1 MKRFTVIL
9 MIVGG
14 GCLLGGVL
22 FLVLPF
28 DPLGLQGVLT
38 SDGAFDQLAVYAF
51 GEIEK
56 GLIYA
61 GLLLIILGLFL
72 FLVDGG
78 RIRLFDWPLRSFL
91 LFILS
96 LQIVLGII
104 YIASISYVPAADFEW
119 YHRQA
124 TNLAQGRSVS
134 TIWGQ
139 PTAFWPIGY
148 PMVLSVFYRIFGSKL
163 IVAQILNIIF
173 SCGIILFAFLLGREV
188 FTEKIARCAALLLA
202 FLPSQIFYVIMP
214 MADTPFSLSVL
225 VLLYLTLKKMT
236 YINAILTGVVF
247 GIAALMK
254 PVILFFPLFLFC
266 IRIVRRKKWRPA
278 LVHLVLILAIG
289 EAIMLPWQIRNYKTF
304 GSFVL
309 VSNNGGYNMW
319 MGNNENASGGVLP
332 FSAYIPRD
340 TLLWMKSLDEA
351 ERDQYSM
358 QQAIKFMKSHPVQAT
373 SLAVKKIIHLYFKD
387 SKCVTYGLHDSYEQ
401 VPSAILMSMIAL
413 TEGYYYSLGIAFLIS
428 LYFLLKREKVS
439 TRTFLIVGTILYFTL
454 IYLPFIA
461 EGRFHMP
468 LLPLFAIVAC
478 VPRSYYDRRSVK
490 AEIR

>member
-1 MKRFTVIL
+1 MGLGFLLAGIL
-9 MIVGG
+9 
-14 GCLLGGVL
+14 L
-22 FLVLPF
+22 FMLPF
-28 DPLGLQGVLT
+28 DPFGLQGVLT

-51 GEIEK
+51 SEIEK

-61 GLLLIILGLFL
+61 GLSLIILGLFL

-78 RIRLFDWPLRSFL
+78 RIRLFDWPLGSFL

-124 TNLAQGRSVS
+124 ANLAQGRSVS
-134 TIWGQ
+134 TTWGQ

-148 PMVLSVFYRIFGSKL
+148 PMILSVFYRIFGSKL

-173 SCGIILFAFLLGREV
+173 SSGIILFAFLLGREV
-188 FTEKIARCAALLLA
+188 FTEKIARRAALLLA

-225 VLLYLTLKKMT
+225 VLLYLTLKRMT
-236 YINAILTGVVF
+236 YINAILTGLVF
-247 GIAALMK
+247 GITALMK
-254 PVILFFPLFLFC
+254 PVVLFFPLFLYC
-266 IRIVRRKKWRPA
+266 IRIVRGKKWRPA
-278 LVHLVLILAIG
+278 
-289 EAIMLPWQIRNYKTF
+289 
-304 GSFVL
+304 
-309 VSNNGGYNMW
+309 GGYNMW

-340 TLLWMKSLDEA
+340 TLLWMKSLNEV

-358 QQAIKFMKSHPVQAT
+358 QQAIKFIKSHPVQAT
-373 SLAVKKIIHLYFKD
+373 TLAVKKIVHLYFKD

-401 VPSAILMSMIAL
+401 VPAAVLMAMIVL
-413 TEGYYYSLGIAFLIS
+413 TEGYYYSLGITFLIS
-428 LYFLLKREKVS
+428 LFLLLKREKLS
-439 TRTFLIVGTILYFTL
+439 PRTCLIVGTILYFTL

-468 LLPLFAIVAC
+468 LIPLFAIVAC
-478 VPRSYYDRRSVK
+478 IPKSYFDMKSAK
-490 AEIR
+490 AEIQ